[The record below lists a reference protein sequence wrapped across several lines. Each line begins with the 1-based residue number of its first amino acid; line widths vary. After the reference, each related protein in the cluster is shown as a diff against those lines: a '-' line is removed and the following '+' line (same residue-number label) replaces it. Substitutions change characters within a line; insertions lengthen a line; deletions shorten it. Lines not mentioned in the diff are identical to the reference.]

1 MTHKIINILTF
12 LNKLIVRQTGL
23 GSDFGNSRLA
33 KEVLQE
39 VPGQLEGWMARKG
52 HSTIFR
58 GIILYIKL

>member
-39 VPGQLEGWMARKG
+39 VPGQLESWMARKG
-52 HSTIFR
+52 IVPI
-58 GIILYIKL
+58 G